1 MSESFLPAPVPG
13 LRILVIDDDA
23 MVRSVV
29 VDYLKV
35 FGFTAITEASSGEH
49 ALRIVRDESQRIDF
63 VISDWEMPDINGIT
77 ILQALRKTP
86 CRENTPF
93 IMITSQSP
101 RERQK
106 IEWARKWR
114 VSGYIVKPFRG
125 RLLREKIWSV
135 MGWELIADAG

>member
-1 MSESFLPAPVPG
+1 MSELYLPAPLPG

-23 MVRSVV
+23 MVRSVL
-29 VDYLKV
+29 VDYLTV
-35 FGFTAITEASSGEH
+35 FGFTSIIEASSGEH
-49 ALRIVRDESQRIDF
+49 ALRIIRDESQRVDF
-63 VISDWEMPDINGIT
+63 VLSDWEMPDINGIT

-86 CRENTPF
+86 SRENTPF

-106 IEWARKWR
+106 IDWARKWR

-125 RLLREKIWSV
+125 KLLREKIWSV